1 MRLMWVTPNEASL
14 PFVNAAPNSRGYSE
28 ETRKVIRSHVML
40 GKNRGKKLRTHAT
53 TRIKSSTASNKDAS
67 IQEAHFDHRNEDAI
81 IPIPA
86 KVGSEVTFTE
96 FPNEVG
102 LQMLDAIR
110 TCKHIEFGDISALR
124 GATFLPNYSEH
135 NHSPL
140 HSSIQPRGNMVVR
153 ASTW

>member
-40 GKNRGKKLRTHAT
+40 GKNRGKKPKAHAA
-53 TRIKSSTASNKDAS
+53 TRSRDSTASNRDTRARKVPSDPESENAVV
-67 IQEAHFDHRNEDAI
+67 
-81 IPIPA
+81 PIPA

-102 LQMLDAIR
+102 LEMLDAVR
-110 TCKHIEFGDISALR
+110 TCKQMGLGSCR
-124 GATFLPNYSEH
+124 TSEE
-135 NHSPL
+135 
-140 HSSIQPRGNMVVR
+140 
-153 ASTW
+153 